1 VFHFD
6 SITPGMGLESEILAD
21 FLWLLC
27 EHGTAAS
34 WNNLNL
40 SVLVSRL
47 RSEQQIEMG
56 GFVESPDLSV
66 RVAKSAFPAAM
77 PKMGERFVV
86 DGAAYRI
93 AKVSSHPRSPLLT
106 ITLTSTDE

>member
-1 VFHFD
+1 MSH
-6 SITPGMGLESEILAD
+6 ESDILAD
-21 FLWLLC
+21 FQQLLA
-27 EHGTAAS
+27 EHGAAAS

-40 SVLVSRL
+40 HVLASRV
-47 RSEQQIEMG
+47 RSEQQIEIG

-66 RVAKSAFPAAM
+66 RVPKSAFPAAL

-106 ITLTSTDE
+106 LTLTSTDE

>member
-1 VFHFD
+1 M
-6 SITPGMGLESEILAD
+6 SLESDILAD
-21 FLWLLC
+21 FQQLLA
-27 EHGTAAS
+27 EHGAAAT
-34 WNNLNL
+34 WNNLDL

-66 RVAKSAFPAAM
+66 RVAKSAFPAAL
-77 PKMGERFVV
+77 PKMGERFLV

-106 ITLTSTDE
+106 LALTTTDE

>member
-1 VFHFD
+1 MSLV
-6 SITPGMGLESEILAD
+6 SEILSD
-21 FLWLLC
+21 FQQLLT
-27 EHGTAAS
+27 EHGTAAT

-66 RVAKSAFPAAM
+66 RVTKSSFPVAL
-77 PKMGERFVV
+77 PKFGERIVV
-86 DGAAYRI
+86 DGTAYRI
-93 AKVSSHPRSPLLT
+93 GKVSKHPRSPIL
-106 ITLTSTDE
+106 TLTLSTADE

>member
-1 VFHFD
+1 M
-6 SITPGMGLESEILAD
+6 SLESDILAD
-21 FLWLLC
+21 FQQLLA
-27 EHGTAAS
+27 EHGTAAA
-34 WNNLNL
+34 WNGLNL

-47 RSEQQIEMG
+47 RSEQQIEIG

-66 RVAKSAFPAAM
+66 RVAKSVFPAAL
-77 PKMGERFVV
+77 PKMGERILV

-106 ITLTSTDE
+106 LTLTSTDE

>member
-1 VFHFD
+1 
-6 SITPGMGLESEILAD
+6 
-21 FLWLLC
+21 LLT
-27 EHGTAAS
+27 EHGTAAT

-40 SVLVSRL
+40 YVLVSRL

-66 RVAKSAFPAAM
+66 RVTKSAFQAAL

-86 DGAAYRI
+86 GGTAYRI
-93 AKVSSHPRSPLLT
+93 TKVSGHPRSPLLT
-106 ITLTSTDE
+106 LTLTSTDE

>member
-1 VFHFD
+1 
-6 SITPGMGLESEILAD
+6 MGLESDILAD
-21 FLWLLC
+21 FQQLLT
-27 EHGTAAS
+27 EHGAAAV

-47 RSEQQIEMG
+47 RSEQQIDMG
-56 GFVESPDLSV
+56 GFVESPDISL
-66 RVAKSAFPAAM
+66 RVAKSAFPTAL